1 MVEKTA
7 NQVAVAIL
15 ETIPPSMRAI
25 REQMRAGRAAGLSV
39 AQFRLLLFV
48 GRNPGTSLSR
58 VSDHLGTSLPAA
70 SQLVERV
77 VQAGFI
83 TRVQHPTERRRV
95 ELRLTDAGST
105 ALAACDARTRA
116 WLCERLAGLKDDELD
131 RLADALNDLRAL
143 LARSGD

>member
-7 NQVAVAIL
+7 DQVAVAIL

-48 GRNPGTSLSR
+48 RRNPGTSLSR
-58 VSDHLGTSLPAA
+58 VSDHLDTSLPAA

-77 VQAGFI
+77 VQAGFV

-95 ELRLTDAGST
+95 ELRLTDAGGA